1 MNEQE
6 LNEFEW
12 DLEEL
17 LREFGDAPEEE
28 PPVEAEE
35 PELPEEI
42 QEEEI
47 VEEPEA
53 SPEEPEEDVRIW
65 GEEAPEAPAEMPE
78 IAEVSQDTIRMDDI
92 TRGVKEQ
99 TSATDATIAFTPVG
113 GDLEYE
119 LDEPY
124 IPPVQEP
131 TTEPYSEEWE
141 PEYEQ
146 PMGEYIPQEPIV
158 FRPKSRLQELKKKLI
173 EGPEKRYY
181 QLVEMGLGK
190 LQLAILICGL
200 VSFLSAFAMV
210 LQAVGAVPQERLRFM
225 VFGQFL
231 ALLLAATLGS
241 YQLMEG
247 ISDLANRRF
256 SLNTLLVF
264 SLVACVADGILC
276 LAQVRIPCCAPF
288 SLNMTMSLWR
298 TYEKRN
304 TELGQ
309 MDTMRKAVR
318 LDSLAAQPDY
328 FDGKTGFLRGEG
340 QVEDFMDNYREM
352 PGPERALNR
361 YGLIALFAALCI
373 GILAG
378 ALHSVSVGIRFFSA
392 ALLVAVPS
400 TMFITVS
407 RPAAILERRLHKL
420 GTVLCGWQ
428 GVVGLNQKGAFPL
441 VAEDIFPS
449 GAVRMN
455 GVKFYGSRNPDQV
468 VAYGAAVIMADG
480 SSIAPLF
487 SQLLESRNGY
497 HFEVQELRC
506 YDNGGIGGVV
516 NNEAVLVGTLSFM
529 REMGVEMPEGA
540 RVSQAVYVAV
550 DGMLGGVFAITYNK
564 VKSVSVGLNTL
575 CAYRGLTPVMTALDF
590 MLTEEFVGKK
600 FGIHTSHMAFPNR
613 KTKEALRSCEI
624 QEDAPVL
631 ALTTRDG
638 LAGVAYGVTGARA
651 LYSACRV
658 GMLVHIL
665 GGVLGLLIMLALT
678 IVNADWLLTPAN
690 LLLFELVWMIPGLLI
705 TEWTRSV

>member
-1 MNEQE
+1 MNEQDK
-6 LNEFEW
+6 NEFQW
-12 DLEEL
+12 DLEDL
-17 LREFGDAPEEE
+17 LREFGDE
-28 PPVEAEE
+28 P
-35 PELPEEI
+35 
-42 QEEEI
+42 QEEQ
-47 VEEPEA
+47 
-53 SPEEPEEDVRIW
+53 PEEDVRIW
-65 GEEAPEAPAEMPE
+65 GEDLTQESVEEAPAKAE
-78 IAEVSQDTIRMDDI
+78 ISGDTIRLGDI
-92 TRGVKEQ
+92 TRAVKQE
-99 TSATDATIAFTPVG
+99 TAVNGDTIAFTPVG
-113 GDLEYE
+113 GDLEYDLE
-119 LDEPY
+119 EEPY

-131 TTEPYSEEWE
+131 ETEPYSEEWE

-146 PMGEYIPQEPIV
+146 PIGEYIPQEPIV
-158 FRPKSRLQELKKKLI
+158 FRPRSRLQELKKKLI

-181 QLVEMGLGK
+181 ELTELGLGK
-190 LQLAILICGL
+190 LQLAILVCGL
-200 VSFLSAFAMV
+200 VAVASVLAMV
-210 LQAVGAVPQERLRFM
+210 FQALGAVPEERMRFM

-231 ALLLAATLGS
+231 ALLLAAVLGS

-288 SLNMTMSLWR
+288 SLNMTMALWQA
-298 TYEKRN
+298 YQKRN

-318 LDSLAAQPDY
+318 LDSLAAQPEY

-340 QVEDFMDNYREM
+340 QVEDFMETYRET
-352 PGPERALNR
+352 PKPEQILNG
-361 YGLIALFAALCI
+361 YALIALFAALCI
-373 GILAG
+373 GIVAG
-378 ALHSVSVGIRFFSA
+378 VLHSLTMGIRFFSA
-392 ALLVAVPS
+392 SLLVAVPS
-400 TMFITVS
+400 TMYITVS

-420 GTVLCGWQ
+420 GTVICGWQ
-428 GVVGLNQKGAFPL
+428 GVTGLSEKGAFPL
-441 VAEDIFPS
+441 LAEDIFPS
-449 GAVRMN
+449 GSVRMN

-564 VKSVSVGLNTL
+564 AKAAAIGLNTL

-590 MLTEEFVGKK
+590 MLTEEFIGKK
-600 FGIHTSHMAFPNR
+600 FGVHTSHIAFPGR
-613 KTKEALRSCEI
+613 KKREALRNTEPE
-624 QEDAPVL
+624 EDAPVL

-651 LYSACRV
+651 LNSACRV
-658 GMLVHIL
+658 GMIVHIL

-678 IVNADWLLTPAN
+678 IVKADWLLTPTN

>member
-1 MNEQE
+1 MNEQDK
-6 LNEFEW
+6 NEFQW

-17 LREFGDAPEEE
+17 LREFGDHPEES
-28 PPVEAEE
+28 EE
-35 PELPEEI
+35 PVKPKMPEE
-42 QEEEI
+42 
-47 VEEPEA
+47 A
-53 SPEEPEEDVRIW
+53 AEPEEDILIW
-65 GEEAPEAPAEMPE
+65 ESSRPQAAPEKEIPAEAVEEIPE
-78 IAEVSQDTIRMDDI
+78 VMSVSQDTVRLDSVTKAVKQAVSVSDD
-92 TRGVKEQ
+92 
-99 TSATDATIAFTPVG
+99 TIAFTPVG

-119 LDEPY
+119 LDEEPY

-131 TTEPYSEEWE
+131 ETEPYSEEWE

-146 PMGEYIPQEPIV
+146 PMGEYVPQEPIV

-181 QLVEMGLGK
+181 QLTELGLGK
-190 LQLAILICGL
+190 LQLAILFCGL
-200 VSFLSAFAMV
+200 VAVASAFAMV
-210 LQAVGAVPQERLRFM
+210 LYAMGAVPEDRMRFM
-225 VFGQFL
+225 VFGQFFG
-231 ALLLAATLGS
+231 LLLSAVLGS

-247 ISDLANRRF
+247 ISDLGRRRF

-298 TYEKRN
+298 TYQKRN

-318 LDSLAAQPDY
+318 LDRLAAQPEY

-340 QVEDFMDNYREM
+340 QVEDFMETYRE
-352 PGPERALNR
+352 PSGPERVLNR
-361 YGLIALFAALCI
+361 YALIALFASLCI
-373 GILAG
+373 GIVAG
-378 ALHSVSVGIRFFSA
+378 VLHSIPTGIRFFSA
-392 ALLVAVPS
+392 SMLVAVPS
-400 TMFITVS
+400 TMYITLS
-407 RPAAILERRLHKL
+407 RPEAILERRLHKL

-428 GVVGLNQKGAFPL
+428 GVEGLNEKGAFPL
-441 VAEDIFPS
+441 TAEDIFPS
-449 GAVRMN
+449 GSVRMN

-487 SQLLESRNGY
+487 SQLLDSRNGY
-497 HFEVQELRC
+497 HFQVQELRC

-529 REMGVEMPEGA
+529 KEMGVEMPDGA

-564 VKSVSVGLNTL
+564 VKSAAVGLTTL
-575 CAYRGLTPVMTALDF
+575 CAYRGLIPVMTAVDF
-590 MLTEEFVGKK
+590 MLTEDFIGKK
-600 FGIHTSHMAFPNR
+600 FGVHATHIAFPGR
-613 KTKEALRSCEI
+613 KKREELSLAEA
-624 QEDAPVL
+624 DPDTPAL

-638 LAGVAYGVTGARA
+638 LASVAYAVTGARA
-651 LYSACRV
+651 LRSATRLGV
-658 GMLVHIL
+658 VVHML
-665 GGVLGLLIMLALT
+665 GGILGLLIMLALT
-678 IVNADWLLTPAN
+678 IVHADWLLTPVN
-690 LLLFELVWMIPGLLI
+690 LLLFELIWMVPGLLI

>member
-1 MNEQE
+1 MNEQDK
-6 LNEFEW
+6 NEFQW
-12 DLEEL
+12 DLEDL
-17 LREFGDAPEEE
+17 LREFGDMPEE
-28 PPVEAEE
+28 
-35 PELPEEI
+35 
-42 QEEEI
+42 
-47 VEEPEA
+47 
-53 SPEEPEEDVRIW
+53 SEEPEEPAQPQEPEEDILIW
-65 GEEAPEAPAEMPE
+65 KGTDEKHEDILQEPLEEELPEADP
-78 IAEVSQDTIRMDDI
+78 ISQDTVRLEDI
-92 TRGVKEQ
+92 TREVKRNI
-99 TSATDATIAFTPVG
+99 SASDDTIAFTPVG

-119 LDEPY
+119 LDEEPY

-131 TTEPYSEEWE
+131 ETEPYSEEWE
-141 PEYEQ
+141 PEYEE

-181 QLVEMGLGK
+181 QLTELGLGK
-190 LQLAILICGL
+190 LQLAILFNGL
-200 VSFLSAFAMV
+200 VALLSVIAMV
-210 LQAVGAVPQERLRFM
+210 FYAMGQVPQERMRFM

-231 ALLLAATLGS
+231 GLLLSAVLGS

-247 ISDLANRRF
+247 ISDLAHHRF

-298 TYEKRN
+298 TYQKRN

-309 MDTMRKAVR
+309 MDTMRRAVR
-318 LDSLAAQPDY
+318 LDRLAAQPNY

-340 QVEDFMDNYREM
+340 QVEDFMETYRE
-352 PGPERALNR
+352 PSQPELVLNR
-361 YGLIALFAALCI
+361 YALIALFASLFI

-378 ALHSVSVGIRFFSA
+378 VLHSVTMGIRFFSA
-392 ALLVAVPS
+392 SLLVAAPS
-400 TMFITVS
+400 TIYITLS
-407 RPAAILERRLHKL
+407 RPEAILERRLHKL

-428 GVVGLNQKGAFPL
+428 GVVGLNEKGAFPL
-441 VAEDIFPS
+441 TAEDIFPS
-449 GAVRMN
+449 GSVRMN

-497 HFEVQELRC
+497 HFRVQELRC

-529 REMGVEMPEGA
+529 KEMGVEMPEGA

-564 VKSVSVGLNTL
+564 VKSAAVGLTTL
-575 CAYRGLTPVMTALDF
+575 CAYRGLTPVMTAVDF
-590 MLTEEFVGKK
+590 MMTEEFIGKK
-600 FGIHTSHMAFPNR
+600 FGVQATRIAFPGR
-613 KTKEALRSCEI
+613 KKREELSLVEAD
-624 QEDAPVL
+624 EDAPAL
-631 ALTTRDG
+631 ALTTREG
-638 LAGVAYGVTGARA
+638 LAGVAYGVTGAKA
-651 LYSACRV
+651 LYSASRL
-658 GMLVHIL
+658 GMTVHML
-665 GGVLGLLIMLALT
+665 GGILGLLIMLALT
-678 IVNADWLLTPAN
+678 IVHADWLLTPVN

>member
-1 MNEQE
+1 MNEQDK
-6 LNEFEW
+6 NEFQW
-12 DLEEL
+12 DLEDL
-17 LREFGDAPEEE
+17 LREFGDMPEEE
-28 PPVEAEE
+28 QLAEPEEAEE
-35 PELPEEI
+35 PEQLVQAEESEEDIRIWEAEAHQALPEET
-42 QEEEI
+42 
-47 VEEPEA
+47 PATAEA
-53 SPEEPEEDVRIW
+53 F
-65 GEEAPEAPAEMPE
+65 G
-78 IAEVSQDTIRMDDI
+78 DTIRLGDVVQA
-92 TRGVKEQ
+92 VKQE
-99 TSATDATIAFTPVG
+99 TSVDGDTIAFTPVG

-119 LDEPY
+119 LEEEPY
-124 IPPVQEP
+124 VPPVQESK
-131 TTEPYSEEWE
+131 TEPYSEEWE

-146 PMGEYIPQEPIV
+146 PIGDYIPQEPIV

-181 QLVEMGLGK
+181 ELTEMGLGK
-190 LQLAILICGL
+190 LQLAILACGA
-200 VSFLSAFAMV
+200 VSVVSALAMV
-210 LQAVGAVPQERLRFM
+210 FQTLGAVPEERMRFM

-231 ALLLAATLGS
+231 ALLLSAVLGS

-247 ISDLANRRF
+247 VSDLADRRF

-264 SLVACVADGILC
+264 SLVACLADGILC

-288 SLNMTMSLWR
+288 SLNMTMALWQA
-298 TYEKRN
+298 YQKRN

-318 LDSLAAQPDY
+318 LDSLAAHPEY

-340 QVEDFMDNYREM
+340 QVEDFMETYRET
-352 PGPERALNR
+352 PKPERILDR
-361 YGLIALFAALCI
+361 YAMIALFAALCI
-373 GILAG
+373 GVVAG
-378 ALHSVSVGIRFFSA
+378 VLHSLTMGIRFFSA
-392 ALLVAVPS
+392 SLLVAVPS
-400 TMFITVS
+400 TMYITVS

-420 GTVLCGWQ
+420 GTVICGWQ
-428 GVVGLNQKGAFPL
+428 GVVGLSEKGTFPVL
-441 VAEDIFPS
+441 AEDIFPS
-449 GAVRMN
+449 GSVRMN

-487 SQLLESRNGY
+487 AQLLESRNGY

-564 VKSVSVGLNTL
+564 VKAAAVGLNTL

-600 FGIHTSHMAFPNR
+600 FGVHTARIAFPGR
-613 KTKEALRSCEI
+613 KKREALRAVEPD
-624 QEDAPVL
+624 EDAPVL

-651 LYSACRV
+651 LHSACRV
-658 GMLVHIL
+658 GMIVHIL

-678 IVNADWLLTPAN
+678 IVKAEWLLTPTN

-705 TEWTRSV
+705 SEWTRSV

>member
-6 LNEFEW
+6 KMDAQW

-17 LREFGDAPEEE
+17 LREFGDTPEEE
-28 PPVEAEE
+28 QPEE
-35 PELPEEI
+35 KPEEGLTEDLDEDIRLWGEELPAP
-42 QEEEI
+42 
-47 VEEPEA
+47 EPEA
-53 SPEEPEEDVRIW
+53 AEEQPEVTQQTVRLEDV
-65 GEEAPEAPAEMPE
+65 
-78 IAEVSQDTIRMDDI
+78 
-92 TRGVKEQ
+92 TRAVKE
-99 TSATDATIAFTPVG
+99 AVAVDDATIAFTPVG
-113 GDLEYE
+113 GDLEYDLE
-119 LDEPY
+119 EEPY
-124 IPPVQEP
+124 VPPVQEP
-131 TTEPYSEEWE
+131 ETEPYSEEWE

-146 PMGEYIPQEPIV
+146 PMGEYVPQEPIV
-158 FRPKSRLQELKKKLI
+158 FRPRSRLQELKKKLI

-181 QLVEMGLGK
+181 QLTELGLGK
-190 LQLAILICGL
+190 LQLAIFASIL
-200 VSFLSAFAMV
+200 VAALSAFAMA
-210 LQAVGAVPQERLRFM
+210 LYALGGVPEERMRFM

-231 ALLLAATLGS
+231 GLLISAVLGS
-241 YQLMEG
+241 YQLIEG
-247 ISDLANRRF
+247 IGDLKRRGF

-264 SLVACVADGILC
+264 SMVACVADGILC

-288 SLNMTMSLWR
+288 SVNVAMTLWR
-298 TYEKRN
+298 TYHKRN
-304 TELGQ
+304 TEMGQ

-318 LDSLAAQPDY
+318 LDSLTPQPDY

-340 QVEDFMDNYREM
+340 RVEDFMDTYGE
-352 PGPERALNR
+352 PFGPARVLDR
-361 YGLIALFAALCI
+361 YALIALFASLVI

-378 ALHSVSVGIRFFSA
+378 ALHSVAMGIRFFSA
-392 ALLVAVPS
+392 SLLVAAPS
-400 TMFITVS
+400 TMYIAIS

-420 GTVLCGWQ
+420 GTVICGWQ
-428 GVVGLNQKGAFPL
+428 GVVGMNEKGAFPL
-441 VAEDIFPS
+441 LAEDIFPS
-449 GAVRMN
+449 GSVRMN

-529 REMGVEMPEGA
+529 KEMGVEMPEGA

-564 VKSVSVGLNTL
+564 VKNASIGLTTL
-575 CAYRGLTPVMTALDF
+575 CAYRGLTPVMTAVDF
-590 MLTEEFVGKK
+590 MLTEEFIGKK
-600 FGIHTSHMAFPNR
+600 FGVHTSRIAFPGR
-613 KTKEALRSCEI
+613 KKREALRLAEP
-624 QEDAPVL
+624 DPDTPAL

-638 LAGVAYGVTGARA
+638 LAGIAYGVTGARA

-658 GMLVHIL
+658 GMIVHIL

-678 IVNADWLLTPAN
+678 IVKADWLLTPVN
-690 LLLFELVWMIPGLLI
+690 LLLYELVWMIPGLLI

>member
-1 MNEQE
+1 MNEQDK
-6 LNEFEW
+6 NDFQW

-17 LREFGDAPEEE
+17 LREFGDHPEE
-28 PPVEAEE
+28 VENSKETEATVE
-35 PELPEEI
+35 PEMPDEAAEPGEDILIWEGSRSQEEI
-42 QEEEI
+42 PAEAVEEI
-47 VEEPEA
+47 PEA
-53 SPEEPEEDVRIW
+53 TP
-65 GEEAPEAPAEMPE
+65 
-78 IAEVSQDTIRMDDI
+78 VSQDTVRLDSVTRAVKQAVSASDD
-92 TRGVKEQ
+92 
-99 TSATDATIAFTPVG
+99 TIAFTPVG

-119 LDEPY
+119 LDEEPY
-124 IPPVQEP
+124 ILPVQEP
-131 TTEPYSEEWE
+131 ETEPYSEDWE

-146 PMGEYIPQEPIV
+146 PMGEYVPQEPIV

-181 QLVEMGLGK
+181 QLTELGLGK
-190 LQLAILICGL
+190 LQLAILFCGL
-200 VSFLSAFAMV
+200 VAVASAFAMV
-210 LQAVGAVPQERLRFM
+210 LYAMGEVPEERMRFM
-225 VFGQFL
+225 VFGQFFG
-231 ALLLAATLGS
+231 LLLSAVLGS

-247 ISDLANRRF
+247 ISDLARRRF

-298 TYEKRN
+298 TYHKRN

-318 LDSLAAQPDY
+318 LDRLAAQPDY
-328 FDGKTGFLRGEG
+328 FDGRSGFLRGEG
-340 QVEDFMDNYREM
+340 QVEDFMDTYRELS
-352 PGPERALNR
+352 GPERMLNR
-361 YGLIALFAALCI
+361 YALVALFASLCI
-373 GILAG
+373 GIVAG
-378 ALHSVSVGIRFFSA
+378 VLHSILTGIRFFSA
-392 ALLVAVPS
+392 SLLVAVPS
-400 TMFITVS
+400 TMYITLS
-407 RPAAILERRLHKL
+407 RPEAILERRLHKL

-428 GVVGLNQKGAFPL
+428 GVVGLNEKGAFPL
-441 VAEDIFPS
+441 TAEDIFPS
-449 GAVRMN
+449 GSVRMN

-487 SQLLESRNGY
+487 SQLLDSRNGY
-497 HFEVQELRC
+497 HFQVQELRY

-529 REMGVEMPEGA
+529 KEMGVEMPEGA

-564 VKSVSVGLNTL
+564 VKSAAVGLTTL
-575 CAYRGLTPVMTALDF
+575 CAYRGLTPVMTAVDF
-590 MLTEEFVGKK
+590 MLTEDFIGKK
-600 FGIHTSHMAFPNR
+600 FGVHATRIAFPGR
-613 KTKEALRSCEI
+613 KKREELGLAEADP
-624 QEDAPVL
+624 DAPAL

-638 LAGVAYGVTGARA
+638 LASVAYAVTGARA
-651 LYSACRV
+651 LRSAARL
-658 GMLVHIL
+658 GMVVHML
-665 GGVLGLLIMLALT
+665 GGILGLLIMLALT
-678 IVNADWLLTPAN
+678 IVHADWLLTPVN